1 MSYDKEEKK
10 GKGRKERKKDIAME
24 ILYSHCLLEHKPN
37 YPSLSLLLFLL
48 LMNKHA
54 FTGKV
59 CLYTELT
66 PHLL

>member
-1 MSYDKEEKK
+1 MIKRRKK
-10 GKGRKERKKDIAME
+10 GKEERKEKKDIAME